1 MGLAAIGGFLALIA
15 CGGGESRPAAA
26 GAETPQAA
34 AEVQGEQQPQ
44 GMAMQLPEGVTAE
57 MVNQGKEIFA
67 GAGLCNVCHGADG
80 TGMPGLGANLTDDQW
95 LHSDG
100 SYQGIIQTV
109 TSGVEASSSS
119 TGTAMP
125 PKGGSGITD
134 DQVKAVAAYVYT
146 LGHKGM

>member
-1 MGLAAIGGFLALIA
+1 
-15 CGGGESRPAAA
+15 
-26 GAETPQAA
+26 
-34 AEVQGEQQPQ
+34 
-44 GMAMQLPEGVTAE
+44 